1 MLTQGFSRQAECV
14 VMTVIVCRRHPRR
27 GRSPSLLGMPAP
39 TRSTDEERSVQQPD
53 ASAPLYSLQPPQEVG
68 CSTSSAKQ
76 TVAWYRDL
84 PVSL

>member
-1 MLTQGFSRQAECV
+1 MCGDDGNCV
-14 VMTVIVCRRHPRR
+14 QTSSQTRPQ
-27 GRSPSLLGMPAP
+27 PLFAGMPAP